1 MCTNRLFSE
10 GGMIGLLEQAAELF
24 REVLTYCN
32 HIHTYIHTY
41 KCTYDYTVYVHLIV
55 VTQARVLCLIC
66 TAEG

>member
-32 HIHTYIHTY
+32 HIHTYIHTNVRMTILY
-41 KCTYDYTVYVHLIV
+41 
-55 VTQARVLCLIC
+55 IC
-66 TAEG
+66 I